1 MSGGGEDAG
10 GVVLVVDDTPET
22 LSLVI
27 EALEGAGLATL
38 VARDG
43 AAALRLLDRV
53 APDVILLDAVM
64 PGIDGFETCRRIK
77 ARPDQ
82 ATTPVVFMT
91 GLSDSADIVAGLQAG
106 GVDYLTKPIRPDE
119 LIARIA
125 VHVANARMIAQA
137 RTALDSG
144 GRGVAAF
151 RADGGLVWASPRARD
166 LLGAEPTV
174 TLAPALAPWLRDAS
188 AAPLSSGSEITLA
201 GLDGRPV
208 RLSMIG
214 RSEGEGVLVG
224 VAPGSDEPPSVV
236 LSREL
241 GLTAREGQ
249 VLEWLSRGKSNR
261 DIAAIL
267 GLSPRT
273 VTKHVEQI
281 FQKLGVENRTSAAT
295 IALKQIGA

>member
-1 MSGGGEDAG
+1 MTEDRIDETG
-10 GVVLVVDDTPET
+10 GVVLVVDDSPET
-22 LSLVI
+22 LGMVM
-27 EALEGAGLATL
+27 EALEGAGLTTL

-43 AAALRLLDRV
+43 AAALRLLDRIS
-53 APDVILLDAVM
+53 PDVILLDAVM
-64 PGIDGFETCRRIK
+64 PVLDGFETCRRIK
-77 ARPDQ
+77 ARSDQ

-91 GLSDSADIVAGLQAG
+91 GLSDSAHIVAGLQAG

-137 RTALDSG
+137 RSALDSG

-151 RADGGLVWASPRARD
+151 RVDGTLVWASPRARD
-166 LLGAEPTV
+166 LLG
-174 TLAPALAPWLRDAS
+174 RDAIS
-188 AAPLSSGSEITLA
+188 DDGFIVWLQAASTSPLSSATETTIVPA
-201 GLDGRPV
+201 GAERL
-208 RLSMIG
+208 RLSIIG
-214 RSEGEGVLVG
+214 RSAGDDVLVG
-224 VAPGSDEPPSVV
+224 VALGQTEPPSTT
-236 LSREL
+236 LSRAL
-241 GLTAREGQ
+241 GLTLREGQ

-281 FQKLGVENRTSAAT
+281 FQKLGVENRTSAAS
-295 IALKQIGA
+295 IALKQIGV